1 MSTYRMFY
9 DDQGNP
15 RASFAEP
22 PAGRGLIAL
31 WLQMDIGS
39 NAGWCQDLLDQ
50 VAAVVQSGQGVVDV
64 TGNLFGVTVNPDRTQ
79 LENVYNEDDSVEL
92 ASSELVAILQDWHH
106 LISSRP
112 SSA

>member
-31 WLQMDIGS
+31 WLQMDIGG
-39 NAGWCQDLLDQ
+39 NAGWCQELIDQ
-50 VAAVVQSGQGVVDV
+50 AAAVVQSGQGSVDV
-64 TGNLFGVTVNPDRTQ
+64 TGNLFGVTVTPDRTQ
-79 LENVYNEDDSVEL
+79 IENVYNEDDAVEL
-92 ASSELVAILQDWHH
+92 ASSELVAILRDWRE
-106 LISSRP
+106 LL
-112 SSA
+112 SARSASA